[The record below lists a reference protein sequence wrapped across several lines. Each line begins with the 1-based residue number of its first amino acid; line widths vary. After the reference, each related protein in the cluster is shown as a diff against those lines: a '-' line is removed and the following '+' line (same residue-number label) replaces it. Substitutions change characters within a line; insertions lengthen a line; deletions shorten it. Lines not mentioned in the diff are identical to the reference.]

1 MAFISKIKA
10 GDLNMQFDLKRP
22 AYTQDNFGEK
32 IPSLGYFV
40 VQTIWGNKNVS
51 SLRNINEKFE
61 GDKLQSYGEFYIVVR
76 YDSLWFDILEPD
88 WILVDDENGQVYE
101 ILSYIIDPRKE
112 FIEFRTKLNTTKIS

>member
-10 GDLNMQFDLKRP
+10 GDFNTRFKVKK
-22 AYTQDNFGEK
+22 AEYNNNTFGEG
-32 IPSLGYFV
+32 IVSYQVEATVWANL
-40 VQTIWGNKNVS
+40 NVS

-76 YDSLWFDILEPD
+76 YDSSWAEDLDPNWILEE
-88 WILVDDENGQVYE
+88 DETGLKYE

-112 FIEFRTKLNTTKIS
+112 FIEFRTKYDTQSIA